1 MNLQIVLWS
10 TVGHH
15 NSLYIW
21 DNSLWS
27 LRCFRVCP
35 GYYECTHCF
44 WKKNKPISTRKLW
57 SSPIHIGPVG
67 HILDQLVTS
76 ICAGF
81 FFFFNFKILI
91 GEHTEKPDNKL
102 QEKDKEEIWR
112 NSIKY
117 HRLRTHKSK
126 LFLCSFKQ
134 MREVN
139 NSFLFQKNKSWQH
152 IDWGTTLHSLIS
164 WGLAYWPWMTCHLL
178 H

>member
-81 FFFFNFKILI
+81 FFFLILKFWLGNI
-91 GEHTEKPDNKL
+91 QKNLTTSYKRKT
-102 QEKDKEEIWR
+102 KKKYEEIQSSTIGLELI
-112 NSIKY
+112 NLNY
-117 HRLRTHKSK
+117 FYAHLSK
-126 LFLCSFKQ
+126 
-134 MREVN
+134 
-139 NSFLFQKNKSWQH
+139 
-152 IDWGTTLHSLIS
+152 WGR
-164 WGLAYWPWMTCHLL
+164 
-178 H
+178 